1 MNKPIIIIISIPL
14 VLLFVI
20 FYLFPSYQELMRL
33 EKVIEVRE
41 EELSMREESIRELKN
56 IEAKLKIYQEELAK
70 IDSAMPADVD
80 LPALFDFIQKAGS
93 QSGLALK
100 SVSHSAVRPLSGFE
114 GLGETEA
121 SLTLSG
127 AYDSFKKFLKEHL
140 ELTDRMIEAQSVS
153 FSSNPDDGPDEFKL
167 TIKVYSYQ
175 E

>member
-1 MNKPIIIIISIPL
+1 MNKPIIIIVSIPL

-33 EKVIEVRE
+33 EKMIEVKE
-41 EELSMREESIRELKN
+41 EELSKREESIRDLKN
-56 IEAKLKIYQEELAK
+56 IEEKLKNYQEEIVK

-100 SVSHSAVRPLSGFE
+100 SISHSDVRPLSGLE
-114 GLGETEA
+114 GLGETEV
-121 SLTLSG
+121 SLELSG
-127 AYDSFKKFLKEHL
+127 VYDSLKNFLPVL
-140 ELTDRMIEAQSVS
+140 ETTARLIETQSVS
-153 FSSNPDDGPDEFKL
+153 FSSDPEDGPNEFKL